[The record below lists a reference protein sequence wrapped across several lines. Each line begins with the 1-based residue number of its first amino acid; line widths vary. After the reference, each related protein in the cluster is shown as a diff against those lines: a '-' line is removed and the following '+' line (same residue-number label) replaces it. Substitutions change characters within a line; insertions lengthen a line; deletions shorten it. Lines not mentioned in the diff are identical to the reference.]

1 MYEGALYAGGEYA
14 GGVYAGG
21 VYAGGVYA
29 GGVYAGGVYAGAI
42 GLYPYPGL
50 PDTTATA
57 AKKQTTKFTIDIYSG
72 NKNRR
77 N

>member
-14 GGVYAGG
+14 GGVYAG
-21 VYAGGVYA
+21 
-29 GGVYAGGVYAGAI
+29 AI

-50 PDTTATA
+50 PATTATA
-57 AKKQTTKFTIDIYSG
+57 AKKQTAKFINDIYSE
-72 NKNRR
+72 R

>member
-29 GGVYAGGVYAGAI
+29 GAI

-50 PDTTATA
+50 PATTATA
-57 AKKQTTKFTIDIYSG
+57 AKKQTAKFIMDIWSS
-72 NKNRR
+72 KF
-77 N
+77 